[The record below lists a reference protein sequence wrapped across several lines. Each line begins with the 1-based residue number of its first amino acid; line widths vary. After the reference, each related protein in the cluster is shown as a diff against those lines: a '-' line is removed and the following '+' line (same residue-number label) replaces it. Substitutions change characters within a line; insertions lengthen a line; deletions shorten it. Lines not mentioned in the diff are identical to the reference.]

1 MKKSFIIHIDTLSI
15 LKKLSDEQAGKLFKA
30 ISAYHHDEDV
40 ELDALTDIIFDP
52 FRNQFNRDSEKYESF
67 VQSQREKGVKSA
79 ESRAKNKSTEV
90 NHGQPRSTTV
100 ESGQPKST
108 ESTNSVSG
116 SDKDSVSKN
125 KNDNKKPSPD
135 KSEGLTNPF
144 LESYNAFL
152 KKRTGTTEQFSVA
165 GRTALKKIITYLKSQ
180 VSNKNAGA
188 APEFLDAETLK
199 AWQWLLNHFE
209 KWDKFHQG
217 QLKLEQINSNLVNII
232 SSIRNHGTTKSGT
245 KQAVDYNRVGAEAL
259 SIVAANYGLTGTPNQ
274 HTTQGEQAADG
285 GEGDFTDFQIVQ

>member
-108 ESTNSVSG
+108 ESTNSVSD
-116 SDKDSVSKN
+116 SDRVSGSKN

-180 VSNKNAGA
+180 VSIKNAGA

-232 SSIRNHGTTKSGT
+232 SSIRNGNTTKSGT

-259 SIVAANYGLTGTPNQ
+259 TIVAASYGLTGTPNQ
-274 HTTQGEQAADG
+274 HTTQGEQTSDG

>member
-1 MKKSFIIHIDTLSI
+1 M
-15 LKKLSDEQAGKLFKA
+15 
-30 ISAYHHDEDV
+30 
-40 ELDALTDIIFDP
+40 
-52 FRNQFNRDSEKYESF
+52 RDSTIIYRSFYEAIKELPKTNQAEVWEAVFEYSLNFNEIELKGLSKTIFTLIKPNIAANIKKYHNG
-67 VQSQREKGVKSA
+67 K
-79 ESRAKNKSTEV
+79 
-90 NHGQPRSTTV
+90 
-100 ESGQPKST
+100 QPKQKQEESKT
-108 ESTNSVSG
+108 EAKPKQNVSE
-116 SDKDSVSKN
+116 SKANVDVNVEVDKNVNVDKDK
-125 KNDNKKPSPD
+125 KKPSPD

-232 SSIRNHGTTKSGT
+232 SSIRNGNTTKSGT

-259 SIVAANYGLTGTPNQ
+259 TIVAASYGLTGTPNQ
-274 HTTQGEQAADG
+274 HTSQGEQAADG